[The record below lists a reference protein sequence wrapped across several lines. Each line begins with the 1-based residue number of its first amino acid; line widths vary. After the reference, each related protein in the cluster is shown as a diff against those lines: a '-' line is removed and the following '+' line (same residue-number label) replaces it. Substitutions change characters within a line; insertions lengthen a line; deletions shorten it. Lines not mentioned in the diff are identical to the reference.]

1 MIASTWKSGT
11 SICSLICVKCPPLKL
26 QKLSKVQRQLV
37 KDDFVFRNKLLL
49 TWTRLGDMEDGGV
62 DTAFID
68 WRQQKMGQM
77 AGFPPRLV
85 SLLFDWYKQRV
96 IRRKLKTDSY
106 STGPTLFGLRCILS
120 HNFWTNYDLDL
131 FSTSKWPSEP
141 QFCERYNGSCQK
153 ND

>member
-1 MIASTWKSGT
+1 MQKRGKYVQTIESTSANGT
-11 SICSLICVKCPPLKL
+11 EKTLWSCIWVFIWTQYKIKPTKTSENGNLKPPIISLWANHPSTINCDLRFFEVFLHFVKCLPLKL

-77 AGFPPRLV
+77 AGFLLV
-85 SLLFDWYKQRV
+85 
-96 IRRKLKTDSY
+96 
-106 STGPTLFGLRCILS
+106 
-120 HNFWTNYDLDL
+120 
-131 FSTSKWPSEP
+131 
-141 QFCERYNGSCQK
+141 
-153 ND
+153 